1 MSSPYKSKT
10 MRLEVNGVTVDTVEL
25 VTLEVLHTGGVESK
39 YGQDYDYQYKP
50 RNRHAIGMKRCRFT
64 IRKWYKA
71 DSSNTDLFY
80 TLFDN
85 DTEFTLK
92 EYLAGLTGFAG
103 LTITGCEIYNYTPTT
118 GAANDI
124 IQEEIIGEGTFYEE
138 DIVPVPI
145 PPHHTSKF
153 GYEDLGGG
161 LLSLE
166 DQIQGQVFTIT
177 EDGDAESI
185 SIALWGSP
193 WLGKIKC
200 AIYKHSDLSL
210 IGVTEEKI
218 VFADSGQWHTFN
230 FTGTKPSLI
239 SGTAYILV
247 AWAETQAGYCRIGS
261 NFVGGTTAGHV
272 QAIAYNGYPNP
283 LSPTD
288 IAYVCSIYCTYTVWD

>member
-1 MSSPYKSKT
+1 

-39 YGQDYDYQYKP
+39 YGQDYDYQFKP

-138 DIVPVPI
+138 DIVI
-145 PPHHTSKF
+145 PSGECVSWLENNSDYDNNTWLDSVTIRAGQRITITGETVCRVYFKFLMLPTGDNWALNARIRRVSDDSIIETSPTVH
-153 GYEDLGGG
+153 YDEDLSTTVWTWISFEFNSFVDEEVRILAEFSRVNGGV
-161 LLSLE
+161 LLWN
-166 DQIQGQVFTIT
+166 TNP
-177 EDGDAESI
+177 SI
-185 SIALWGSP
+185 SGSHTRYTS
-193 WLGKIKC
+193 GVYTDDSNHDAGIKI
-200 AIYKHSDLSL
+200 Y
-210 IGVTEEKI
+210 
-218 VFADSGQWHTFN
+218 
-230 FTGTKPSLI
+230 TKEL
-239 SGTAYILV
+239 
-247 AWAETQAGYCRIGS
+247 
-261 NFVGGTTAGHV
+261 
-272 QAIAYNGYPNP
+272 
-283 LSPTD
+283 
-288 IAYVCSIYCTYTVWD
+288 